1 MLVGCNSSAFL
12 LRNFIFCVSVVSF
25 DGGYLRATASL
36 MQHLFECAGLCSEAE
51 CGNRGSAAELISLF
65 PFLSVRAELK
75 LEPPGKWRGK

>member
-1 MLVGCNSSAFL
+1 MLVGCNSSASL

-25 DGGYLRATASL
+25 DGVICATASL